1 MAKRG
6 QSKYMAHLRERAVR
20 PLPRSSNGVGHIVTG
35 YKSDTL
41 LQHEANEAKAKTNA
55 QKGKRGGDCNRTQCQ
70 RPNAWWYNKTM
81 QAFYCGDCAGA
92 INESCLTRDH
102 IESFPNKIY
111 VNPPAI
117 IKSEWVNLS
126 NQWHVEIKTADG
138 EIDAET
144 YQTEE
149 DADKAFRKFCRS
161 ADLRTDGSAPFH
173 YSELPAKMRALKER
187 IDAMNGHSVSPDE
200 HSVGRDSK

>member
-6 QSKYMAHLRERAVR
+6 QSKYMPHLRAKAPARR
-20 PLPRSSNGVGHIVTG
+20 IGNGVGHIVTG

-41 LQHEANEAKAKTNA
+41 LQHEANEAKAKTND

-70 RPNAWWYNKTM
+70 RPHAWWYNKTM
-81 QAFYCGDCAGA
+81 QAYYCGDCAGA

-111 VNPPAI
+111 VNPPSARIDEFDEGGFQVVAI
-117 IKSEWVNLS
+117 TPDGHE
-126 NQWHVEIKTADG
+126 TAYELTVTKD
-138 EIDAET
+138 E
-144 YQTEE
+144 
-149 DADKAFRKFCRS
+149 ADRALRKFYRN
-161 ADLRTDGSAPFH
+161 ADLRSDGSAPFH

-187 IDAMNGHSVSPDE
+187 IEAMKQPITTDKIDGVDLN
-200 HSVGRDSK
+200 RTLSK

>member
-6 QSKYMAHLRERAVR
+6 QSKYMTHLRAKQVAK
-20 PLPRSSNGVGHIVTG
+20 PGVIHG
-35 YKSDTL
+35 YKSDVL
-41 LQHEANEAKAKTNA
+41 IQHEANEAKAKVND

-70 RPNAWWYNKTM
+70 RPHSWWYNKTM
-81 QAFYCGDCAGA
+81 QAYYCGDCAGA

-111 VNPPAI
+111 VNPPRAYI
-117 IKSEWVNLS
+117 T
-126 NQWHVEIKTADG
+126 QYG
-138 EIDAET
+138 EDDRWTVDVFTSDEVVTCSKEYIVYAEA
-144 YQTEE
+144 QE
-149 DADKAFRKFCRS
+149 ALRS
-161 ADLRTDGSAPFH
+161 FNRNADLRSDSSAPFH

-187 IDAMNGHSVSPDE
+187 IDVMNGHSVSPDE